1 MDEDEDRRQFAS
13 GAVYVQS
20 LDLGRA
26 VGNALGLADAM
37 ARQFARFFLKTKLSP
52 FLPSDI
58 IEGGLCLLG
67 QSNTQKSIWLDFA
80 SLGAYSGALGFRP
93 HAVA

>member
-1 MDEDEDRRQFAS
+1 MTSSRIPSLLTANELPHFFRSTDFRFEANFA
-13 GAVYVQS
+13 Q
-20 LDLGRA
+20 
-26 VGNALGLADAM
+26 
-37 ARQFARFFLKTKLSP
+37 FFLKTKLSP

-67 QSNTQKSIWLDFA
+67 QSNTRKSIWLDFA
-80 SLGAYSGALGFRP
+80 SLDAYSGALGFRP